1 MAEPLLRIYGGT
13 IRSLIAKCSKLLGKT
28 CDPLIDAGK
37 FTGIPGTVGG
47 FQHRKTGGQIEGL
60 VHVSNMTDDH
70 YIYDE
75 SSYSMTGER
84 TRKTYKL
91 GQPVKIRVESA
102 DKLSRTIDF
111 SMLQ

>member
-1 MAEPLLRIYGGT
+1 M
-13 IRSLIAKCSKLLGKT
+13 RSQIGEE
-28 CDPLIDAGK
+28 
-37 FTGIPGTVGG
+37 FVGVISG
-47 FQHRKTGGQIEGL
+47 VTNFGVYVELPNTIEGL

>member
-1 MAEPLLRIYGGT
+1 
-13 IRSLIAKCSKLLGKT
+13 
-28 CDPLIDAGK
+28 
-37 FTGIPGTVGG
+37 
-47 FQHRKTGGQIEGL
+47 
-60 VHVSNMTDDH
+60 
-70 YIYDE
+70 
-75 SSYSMTGER
+75 MTGER

>member
-1 MAEPLLRIYGGT
+1 
-13 IRSLIAKCSKLLGKT
+13 
-28 CDPLIDAGK
+28 
-37 FTGIPGTVGG
+37 
-47 FQHRKTGGQIEGL
+47 
-60 VHVSNMTDDH
+60 MTDDH

-102 DKLSRTIDF
+102 EPHQLFAHKYCSLLWPVAEYFWNALHETYKLGQPVKIRVESADKLSRTIDF
-111 SMLQ
+111 SMLH